1 MKYLLF
7 LYLLL
12 IYNLFIIKSHL
23 DRTGNKLQLKDL
35 QAVNNNEQSH
45 KKLINQA
52 LCRIYTK
59 KICNTKIGIS
69 K

>member
-23 DRTGNKLQLKDL
+23 DRTWNKLQLKDL

-45 KKLINQA
+45 KKPINQA
-52 LCRIYTK
+52 LSKIYTK
-59 KICNTKIGIS
+59 KICNTKIGIF

>member
-12 IYNLFIIKSHL
+12 IYNLFIIKTYL
-23 DRTGNKLQLKDL
+23 DQTGNKLQLRDL
-35 QAVNNNEQSH
+35 QAVNDNEQSH
-45 KKLINQA
+45 KKPINQA

-59 KICNTKIGIS
+59 KICNTKIGIF

>member
-45 KKLINQA
+45 KKPINQA

-59 KICNTKIGIS
+59 KICNTKIGIF